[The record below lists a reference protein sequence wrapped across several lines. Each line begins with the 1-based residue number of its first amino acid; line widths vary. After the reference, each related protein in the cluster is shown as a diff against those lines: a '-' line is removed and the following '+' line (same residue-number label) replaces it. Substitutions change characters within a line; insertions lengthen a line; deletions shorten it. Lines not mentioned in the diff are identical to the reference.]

1 MAIDSGTK
9 ISVSASQVRAARA
22 LLGISQDELAAKSG
36 VPKRTVVRFEL
47 GEGIPRQSTVKAI
60 ADALEHAGISF
71 IADSEGGGCGNGEG
85 VRFRL
90 STLVEYRPTPKEAA
104 RSKAWT
110 DASKRAWE
118 KRKPR
123 VTTKEKI
130 KDKV

>member
-1 MAIDSGTK
+1 MAISNGTK

-22 LLGISQDELAAKSG
+22 LLGISQDELAEKSG

-47 GEGIPRQSTVKAI
+47 GEGIPRQSTVEAI
-60 ADALEHAGISF
+60 ADALDRAGISF
-71 IADSEGGGCGNGEG
+71 ISDSEGEGCGSGEG

-90 STLVEYRPTPKEAA
+90 SKLIEYQPTPKEAA
-104 RSKAWT
+104 RNKAWA

-123 VTTKEKI
+123 VPTKENI